1 MFRIVFSS
9 SLGSGM
15 VSTGYVAGAVASRRE
30 AETIISRL
38 REEDAGEDNVR
49 TEYYVL
55 GQDDHECSIPGW
67 DGACRQCR
75 KEG

>member
-38 REEDAGEDNVR
+38 REEDAGEENVR
-49 TEYYVL
+49 PE
-55 GQDDHECSIPGW
+55 
-67 DGACRQCR
+67 
-75 KEG
+75 